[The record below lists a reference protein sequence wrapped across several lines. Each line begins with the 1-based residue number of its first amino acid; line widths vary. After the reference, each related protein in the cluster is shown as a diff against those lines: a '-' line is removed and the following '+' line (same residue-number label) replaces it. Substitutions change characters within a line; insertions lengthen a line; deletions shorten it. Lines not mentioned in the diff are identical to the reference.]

1 MKNVTETRRHAIK
14 SRDRI
19 ELFDAVTCSLSF
31 HDFSAV
37 VQESP
42 GSCTAGAG
50 V

>member
-14 SRDRI
+14 SRERI
-19 ELFDAVTCSLSF
+19 KLFDAVTCSLSF